1 MSGATSAAD
10 AHQHGAHHCRTLR
23 LTDGVLSLTCS
34 EGRRGRGHGVGQ
46 VGRAHFQ
53 RVPGRKPRR
62 SSGRDARARTLR
74 DSHVG
79 GAGGLSA
86 NARESGEMRLDD
98 ARGVRA
104 EREVRFGARC
114 HLTKVR
120 HGKYGRVFRG
130 AGGRARGVLERTAA
144 PPTLLCLSPPL
155 SLRRVNTAR
164 VARLYAL
171 LQYDGH
177 RHCRRARRWLALRRP
192 RRGRRRALLLGR
204 RAHGAQGVSR
214 SPSPFDASIAF
225 GPRHAHPAVLAAPAP
240 DHPSP
245 TYHRTPHGVTI
256 LG

>member
-1 MSGATSAAD
+1 MPWAPRDAAVSGATSAAD

-23 LTDGVLSLTCS
+23 LTDGVLSLTCA

-74 DSHVG
+74 DGHVG

-114 HLTKVR
+114 HVTKVR

-130 AGGRARGVLERTAA
+130 AGGRARR
-144 PPTLLCLSPPL
+144 P
-155 SLRRVNTAR
+155 R
-164 VARLYAL
+164 AL
-171 LQYDGH
+171 LRAADSPVSFTSPFLAARQY
-177 RHCRRARRWLALRRP
+177 RARRQVIRP
-192 RRGRRRALLLGR
+192 R
-204 RAHGAQGVSR
+204 
-214 SPSPFDASIAF
+214 SI
-225 GPRHAHPAVLAAPAP
+225 
-240 DHPSP
+240 
-245 TYHRTPHGVTI
+245 
-256 LG
+256 